1 MGIADAGYYGL
12 SLTGVLMRSSGR
24 EMVETK
30 EAGAAGVIGVITSVL
45 GKGTPVLTQFAAAIG
60 ACLCRRR

>member
-1 MGIADAGYYGL
+1 
-12 SLTGVLMRSSGR
+12 
-24 EMVETK
+24 MVETK

-60 ACLCRRR
+60 ARFRHRR